1 MGNKVK
7 KGKQGIFH
15 RKRGGF
21 RWVLL
26 MLLGISVPLETG
38 WILNGAKA
46 AKVQA
51 LSAESE
57 EFRCFD
63 IKAEELAE
71 RAPFRETYFR
81 ELAYRSMY
89 GETERVPFFFR
100 WQAEDEIVDSYLDA
114 YGSVLRDISC
124 FPVALDGS
132 GEAGFSYENSWGN
145 ARSYGGRRR
154 HEGVDIMTSNNVPG
168 YYPAVSVCDGVVEK
182 IGWLELGGY
191 RIGIRSEHGLYAYY
205 AHLDSYRQG
214 LASGDT
220 VKAGE
225 TLGYVGNSGY
235 GKEGTKGKFDVHL
248 HFGMYIDI
256 QGQEVSI
263 NPYEILR
270 YLEA

>member
-21 RWVLL
+21 RWVFL
-26 MLLGISVPLETG
+26 MRLGISVPLETG

-100 WQAEDEIVDSYLDA
+100 
-114 YGSVLRDISC
+114 
-124 FPVALDGS
+124 
-132 GEAGFSYENSWGN
+132 
-145 ARSYGGRRR
+145 
-154 HEGVDIMTSNNVPG
+154 
-168 YYPAVSVCDGVVEK
+168 
-182 IGWLELGGY
+182 
-191 RIGIRSEHGLYAYY
+191 
-205 AHLDSYRQG
+205 
-214 LASGDT
+214 
-220 VKAGE
+220 
-225 TLGYVGNSGY
+225 
-235 GKEGTKGKFDVHL
+235 
-248 HFGMYIDI
+248 
-256 QGQEVSI
+256 
-263 NPYEILR
+263 
-270 YLEA
+270 